1 MQTKVDQLKD
11 DINLYEAQIVAQE
24 IEMNTS
30 QNLLYEA
37 EAQIVAINVD
47 KAHLLTQWKT
57 SLLGLQRRNEA
68 YADLLAAYK

>member
-11 DINLYEAQIVAQE
+11 DITLYEAQIVAQE